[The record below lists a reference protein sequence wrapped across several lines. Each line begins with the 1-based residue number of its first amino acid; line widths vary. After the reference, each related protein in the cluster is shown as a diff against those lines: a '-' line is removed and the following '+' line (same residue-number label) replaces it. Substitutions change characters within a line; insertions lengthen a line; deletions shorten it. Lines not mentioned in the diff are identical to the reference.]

1 MNLNDLHL
9 AVVIA
14 REGGLSH
21 ASACLGISPG
31 TLSKAVT
38 RLERATK
45 VKLFER
51 LARGMRPTELGQAF
65 LKRAQRIDLDAAD
78 LHAEL
83 RDLRQARAGVL
94 RCGVGD
100 GIPDR
105 WVLPVVAALIERGI
119 RVDLSGGN
127 SDSLTRAVAM
137 GELEFAL
144 TGLHKKPTAALAW
157 EGLRDDPLLPMA
169 PIGHPLARTRREV
182 GWDQLAQARW
192 IVMAPGTSTHTEFE
206 ANFRAHRL
214 DPPEPVGTSRSSQRE
229 LALVRSLGALMP
241 VPRSVLKEPPVAA
254 QFVPVSPVGGWRS
267 TRRVGIVRRAGGY
280 LSPSASQAME
290 ALEAILRK
298 ER

>member
-14 REGGLSH
+14 REGGLSN

-65 LKRAQRIDLDAAD
+65 LKRAQRIDLDATD
-78 LHAEL
+78 LYAEL
-83 RDLRQARAGVL
+83 RDLRQARTGVL
-94 RCGVGD
+94 RCGVGH

-105 WVLPVVAALIERGI
+105 WVLLVMAALIERGI

-127 SDSLTRAVAM
+127 SDSLTRGVAM

-144 TGLHKKPTAALAW
+144 TGLHKKPAGTLAW
-157 EGLRDDPLLPMA
+157 EGLRDDPLVPIA
-169 PIGHPLARTRREV
+169 PIDHPLARANRPVDWT
-182 GWDQLAQARW
+182 QLAKERW

-214 DPPEPVGTSRSSQRE
+214 DPPEPVGTSRSSKRE
-229 LALVRSLGALMP
+229 LALMGSLGALMP
-241 VPRSVLKEPPVAA
+241 VPRSILKEPRIAGRFTA
-254 QFVPVSPVGGWRS
+254 VSPVGGWRS
-267 TRRVGIVRRAGGY
+267 SRRIGFVRRAGGY
-280 LSPSASQAME
+280 LSPSACQAIE

-298 ER
+298 EH